1 MTGVC
6 LQAITKTKQSAF
18 ALGRM
23 NPLKKSSLKRKEE
36 REEKK
41 KVSHGC
47 TSTCT
52 STNTCRVSIQCC
64 LYVCGAA
71 VV

>member
-47 TSTCT
+47 TST
-52 STNTCRVSIQCC
+52 SNNTCCVSMQCC
-64 LYVCGAA
+64 LYVCDAA